1 MGIGKVAVHQIHQV
15 LAAGL
20 QGTGDDFKIL
30 LFSAYGSF
38 YCDEWRSTL
47 CEREKTM
54 PFRFINKIQLSYTR
68 QSTAGKK
75 NGGERGIRTL
85 GTLRY
90 TTFPMWRLRPLNHLS
105 VYRNRI
111 SPGSSL
117 FKIAP
122 FCSFASRSRLNLAE
136 NHAFPASSS
145 PR

>member
-47 CEREKTM
+47 CEREKIM
-54 PFRFINKIQLSYTR
+54 PFRFINKIQLSYAR

-75 NGGERGIRTL
+75 NGGERGTL
-85 GTLRY
+85 
-90 TTFPMWRLRPLNHLS
+90 
-105 VYRNRI
+105 V
-111 SPGSSL
+111 
-117 FKIAP
+117 
-122 FCSFASRSRLNLAE
+122 NLHH
-136 NHAFPASSS
+136 NY
-145 PR
+145 

>member
-47 CEREKTM
+47 CEREKIM
-54 PFRFINKIQLSYTR
+54 PFRFINKIQLSYTK

-75 NGGERGIRTL
+75 MAEREGFEPSVPC
-85 GTLRY
+85 GTPHFQCGAFDHS
-90 TTFPMWRLRPLNHLS
+90 T
-105 VYRNRI
+105 I
-111 SPGSSL
+111 SPFTETGFL
-117 FKIAP
+117 
-122 FCSFASRSRLNLAE
+122 
-136 NHAFPASSS
+136 PAQRYSI
-145 PR
+145 

>member
-47 CEREKTM
+47 CEREKIM
-54 PFRFINKIQLSYTR
+54 PFRFINKIQLSYTK

-75 NGGERGIRTL
+75 NGGERVGFSQPPVELNFTL
-85 GTLRY
+85 Q
-90 TTFPMWRLRPLNHLS
+90 
-105 VYRNRI
+105 
-111 SPGSSL
+111 GSIFQDVIL
-117 FKIAP
+117 
-122 FCSFASRSRLNLAE
+122 
-136 NHAFPASSS
+136 
-145 PR
+145 